1 MILKLL
7 KSQFVIYGIVG
18 VGVTL
23 LKLLSLYILRDLFD
37 VVTYLSVTIS
47 YIIAVVTHF
56 FINKHYTFKV
66 DEKKIMNMMTVRYF
80 VALAVAFVFYSGNIW
95 ILNQVVELPFY
106 VAVFIALFLS
116 FIFNYLFH
124 FRILAM
130 NFMKICLINF

>member
-7 KSQFVIYGIVG
+7 KSQFVIYGMVG

-23 LKLLSLYILRDLFD
+23 LKLLSLYILRDIFD
-37 VVTYLSVTIS
+37 IVTYLSVTIS

-80 VALAVAFVFYSGNIW
+80 IALAVAFVFYSGNIW
-95 ILNQVVELPFY
+95 ILNQLVEFPFY

-116 FIFNYLFH
+116 FIFNYFLYKKYVF
-124 FRILAM
+124 I
-130 NFMKICLINF
+130 

>member
-23 LKLLSLYILRDLFD
+23 LKLLSLYILRDVFD

-66 DEKKIMNMMTVRYF
+66 DEKKIINMMTVRYF
-80 VALAVAFVFYSGNIW
+80 IALAVAFIFYSGNIW
-95 ILNQVVELPFY
+95 ILNQVVELAFY
-106 VAVFIALFLS
+106 FAVFISLFLS
-116 FIFNYLFH
+116 FIFNYFLSH
-124 FRILAM
+124 LQIQILPS
-130 NFMKICLINF
+130 N

>member
-23 LKLLSLYILRDLFD
+23 LKLLSLYILRDIFEI
-37 VVTYLSVTIS
+37 VTFLSVTIS

-80 VALAVAFVFYSGNIW
+80 VALVIAFVFYSGNIW
-95 ILNQVVELPFY
+95 LLNQIFELHFY

-116 FIFNYLFH
+116 FIFNYFLYKKYVF
-124 FRILAM
+124 L
-130 NFMKICLINF
+130 

>member
-1 MILKLL
+1 MIAKLL
-7 KSQFVIYGIVG
+7 KSQFIIYGIVG

-23 LKLLSLYILRDLFD
+23 LKLLTLYILRDVFE
-37 VVTYLSVTIS
+37 VVTYLSVIIS

-80 VALAVAFVFYSGNIW
+80 MALCVSFVFYTGNIW
-95 ILNQVVELPFY
+95 ILNQIVNLQFY

-116 FIFNYLFH
+116 FIFNYFLYKKYVFV
-124 FRILAM
+124 
-130 NFMKICLINF
+130 

>member
-23 LKLLSLYILRDLFD
+23 LKLLSLYILRDVFD

-66 DEKKIMNMMTVRYF
+66 DEKKIINMMTVRYF
-80 VALAVAFVFYSGNIW
+80 IALAVAFVFYSGNIW
-95 ILNQVVELPFY
+95 ILNQVVELAFY
-106 VAVFIALFLS
+106 FAVFISLFLS
-116 FIFNYLFH
+116 FIFNYFLYKKYVFV
-124 FRILAM
+124 
-130 NFMKICLINF
+130 

>member
-1 MILKLL
+1 MIKKLL

-23 LKLLSLYILRDLFD
+23 LKLLSLYVLRDVLEI
-37 VVTYLSVTIS
+37 VTYLSVTIS
-47 YIIAVVTHF
+47 YIIAVITHF

-80 VALAVAFVFYSGNIW
+80 LALGVAFIFYAGNIW
-95 ILNQVVELPFY
+95 ILNQLVELPFY

-116 FIFNYLFH
+116 FIFYYFLYKKFV
-124 FRILAM
+124 FI
-130 NFMKICLINF
+130 

>member
-23 LKLLSLYILRDLFD
+23 LKLLSLYILRDVFD

-66 DEKKIMNMMTVRYF
+66 DEKKIINMMTVRYF
-80 VALAVAFVFYSGNIW
+80 IALAVAFVFYSGNIW

-116 FIFNYLFH
+116 FIFNYFLYKKYVF
-124 FRILAM
+124 I
-130 NFMKICLINF
+130 

>member
-23 LKLLSLYILRDLFD
+23 LKLLSLYVLRDVFD
-37 VVTYLSVTIS
+37 IVTYLSVTIS

-66 DEKKIMNMMTVRYF
+66 DEKKIMNMITVRYF
-80 VALAVAFVFYSGNIW
+80 VALAVAFIFYSGNIW
-95 ILNQVVELPFY
+95 ILNQVVELVFY

-116 FIFNYLFH
+116 FIFNYFLYKKYVFV
-124 FRILAM
+124 
-130 NFMKICLINF
+130 

>member
-37 VVTYLSVTIS
+37 MVTYLSVTIS

-66 DEKKIMNMMTVRYF
+66 DEKKIINMMTVRYF
-80 VALAVAFVFYSGNIW
+80 IALAVAFIFYSGNIW
-95 ILNQVVELPFY
+95 ILNQVVELAFY

-116 FIFNYLFH
+116 FIFNYFLYKKFVFVNSNVH
-124 FRILAM
+124 
-130 NFMKICLINF
+130 

>member
-23 LKLLSLYILRDLFD
+23 LKLLSLYILRDVFD
-37 VVTYLSVTIS
+37 MVTYLSVTIS

-66 DEKKIMNMMTVRYF
+66 DEKKIINMMTVRYF
-80 VALAVAFVFYSGNIW
+80 IALAVAFIFYSGNIW
-95 ILNQVVELPFY
+95 ILNQVVELAFY
-106 VAVFIALFLS
+106 VAVFISLFLS
-116 FIFNYLFH
+116 FIFNYFLYKKYVF
-124 FRILAM
+124 I
-130 NFMKICLINF
+130 

>member
-23 LKLLSLYILRDLFD
+23 LKLLSLYILRDVFEI
-37 VVTYLSVTIS
+37 VTYLSVTIS

-66 DEKKIMNMMTVRYF
+66 DEKKIINMMTVRYF
-80 VALAVAFVFYSGNIW
+80 IALAVAFIFYSGNIW
-95 ILNQVVELPFY
+95 ILNQVVELAFY
-106 VAVFIALFLS
+106 VAVFISLFLS
-116 FIFNYLFH
+116 FIFNYFLYKKYVFV
-124 FRILAM
+124 
-130 NFMKICLINF
+130 

>member
-23 LKLLSLYILRDLFD
+23 LKLLTLYILRDVFD
-37 VVTYLSVTIS
+37 IVTYLSVTIS

-80 VALAVAFVFYSGNIW
+80 VALAVAFIFYSGNIW
-95 ILNQVVELPFY
+95 ILNQVVELAFY
-106 VAVFIALFLS
+106 IAVFIALFLS
-116 FIFNYLFH
+116 FIFNYFLYKKYVF
-124 FRILAM
+124 I
-130 NFMKICLINF
+130 

>member
-18 VGVTL
+18 VGITL
-23 LKLLSLYILRDLFD
+23 LQLLSLYILRDVFD

-66 DEKKIMNMMTVRYF
+66 DEKKIINMMTVRYF
-80 VALAVAFVFYSGNIW
+80 IALAVAFIFYSANIW

-116 FIFNYLFH
+116 FIFNYFLYKKYVFV
-124 FRILAM
+124 
-130 NFMKICLINF
+130 

>member
-18 VGVTL
+18 IGVTL
-23 LKLLSLYILRDLFD
+23 LKLISLYILRDLFD

-80 VALAVAFVFYSGNIW
+80 VALAVAFIFYSGNIW

-116 FIFNYLFH
+116 FIFNYFLYKNYVF
-124 FRILAM
+124 
-130 NFMKICLINF
+130 K

>member
-18 VGVTL
+18 VGITL
-23 LKLLSLYILRDLFD
+23 LLLLSLYILRDVFD

-66 DEKKIMNMMTVRYF
+66 DEKKIINMMTVRYF
-80 VALAVAFVFYSGNIW
+80 IALAVAFIFYSGNIW
-95 ILNQVVELPFY
+95 ILNQVVELAFY
-106 VAVFIALFLS
+106 FAVFISLFLS
-116 FIFNYLFH
+116 FIFNYFLYKKYVFV
-124 FRILAM
+124 
-130 NFMKICLINF
+130 

>member
-23 LKLLSLYILRDLFD
+23 LKLLSLYILRDVFD
-37 VVTYLSVTIS
+37 MVTYLSVTIS

-66 DEKKIMNMMTVRYF
+66 DEKKIINMMTVRYF
-80 VALAVAFVFYSGNIW
+80 IALAVAFIFYSGNIW
-95 ILNQVVELPFY
+95 ILNQVVELAFY
-106 VAVFIALFLS
+106 VAVFISLFLS
-116 FIFNYLFH
+116 FIFNYFLYKKYVFV
-124 FRILAM
+124 
-130 NFMKICLINF
+130 

>member
-23 LKLLSLYILRDLFD
+23 LKLLSLYILRDVFD
-37 VVTYLSVTIS
+37 MVTYLSVTIS

-80 VALAVAFVFYSGNIW
+80 IALAVAFIFYSGNIW
-95 ILNQVVELPFY
+95 ILNQVVELAFY
-106 VAVFIALFLS
+106 VAVFISLFLS
-116 FIFNYLFH
+116 FIFNYFLYKKYVFV
-124 FRILAM
+124 
-130 NFMKICLINF
+130 

>member
-1 MILKLL
+1 MIKKLL

-23 LKLLSLYILRDLFD
+23 LKLLSLYVLRDVLEI
-37 VVTYLSVTIS
+37 VTYLSVTIS
-47 YIIAVVTHF
+47 YIIAVITHF

-80 VALAVAFVFYSGNIW
+80 LALGVAFIFYAGNIW
-95 ILNQVVELPFY
+95 ILNQLVELPFY

-116 FIFNYLFH
+116 FIFNYFLYKKFV
-124 FRILAM
+124 FI
-130 NFMKICLINF
+130 

>member
-1 MILKLL
+1 MIAKLF
-7 KSQFVIYGIVG
+7 KSQFVIYGMVG

-23 LKLLSLYILRDLFD
+23 LKLLSLYILRDVFEI
-37 VVTYLSVTIS
+37 VTYVSVTIS

-80 VALAVAFVFYSGNIW
+80 LALTVAFVFYAGNIW
-95 ILNQVVELPFY
+95 ILNQLVELPFY

-116 FIFNYLFH
+116 FIFNYFLYKKYVF
-124 FRILAM
+124 I
-130 NFMKICLINF
+130 

>member
-23 LKLLSLYILRDLFD
+23 LKLLSLYILRDVFD

-47 YIIAVVTHF
+47 YIIAVVIHF

-80 VALAVAFVFYSGNIW
+80 IALAVAFLFYSGNIW
-95 ILNQVVELPFY
+95 ILNQVFELAFY
-106 VAVFIALFLS
+106 IAVFIALFLS
-116 FIFNYLFH
+116 FIFNYFLYKRYVFK
-124 FRILAM
+124 
-130 NFMKICLINF
+130 N

>member
-23 LKLLSLYILRDLFD
+23 LKLLSLYILRDVFD

-66 DEKKIMNMMTVRYF
+66 DEKKIINMMTVRYF
-80 VALAVAFVFYSGNIW
+80 IALVVAFIFYSANIW
-95 ILNQVVELPFY
+95 ILNQVVELAFY

-116 FIFNYLFH
+116 FIFNYFLYKKYVFV
-124 FRILAM
+124 
-130 NFMKICLINF
+130 

>member
-1 MILKLL
+1 MITKLL
-7 KSQFVIYGIVG
+7 KNQFIIYGIVG

-23 LKLLSLYILRDLFD
+23 LKLLSLFILRDMFEII
-37 VVTYLSVTIS
+37 TPISVTIS

-80 VALAVAFVFYSGNIW
+80 IALAVAFVFYAGNIW
-95 ILNQVVELPFY
+95 VLNQVVELHFY

-116 FIFNYLFH
+116 FIFNYFLYKNYVF
-124 FRILAM
+124 
-130 NFMKICLINF
+130 K

>member
-37 VVTYLSVTIS
+37 IVTYLSVTIS

-80 VALAVAFVFYSGNIW
+80 IALAVAFIFYSGNIW
-95 ILNQVVELPFY
+95 ILNQVVELAFY
-106 VAVFIALFLS
+106 VAVFISLFLS
-116 FIFNYLFH
+116 FIFNYFLYKKYVFV
-124 FRILAM
+124 
-130 NFMKICLINF
+130 

>member
-37 VVTYLSVTIS
+37 MVTYLSVTIS

-66 DEKKIMNMMTVRYF
+66 DEKKIINMMTVRYF
-80 VALAVAFVFYSGNIW
+80 IALAVAFIFYSANIW
-95 ILNQVVELPFY
+95 ILNQVVELAFY
-106 VAVFIALFLS
+106 VAVFISLFLS
-116 FIFNYLFH
+116 FIFNYFLYKKYVF
-124 FRILAM
+124 I
-130 NFMKICLINF
+130 

>member
-23 LKLLSLYILRDLFD
+23 LKLLSLYILRDVFD

-66 DEKKIMNMMTVRYF
+66 DEKKIINMMTVRYF
-80 VALAVAFVFYSGNIW
+80 IALAVAFIFYSGNIW
-95 ILNQVVELPFY
+95 ILNQVVELAFY
-106 VAVFIALFLS
+106 VAVFISLFLS
-116 FIFNYLFH
+116 FIFNYFLY
-124 FRILAM
+124 
-130 NFMKICLINF
+130 K

>member
-1 MILKLL
+1 MIFGIFFYDFKIIK
-7 KSQFVIYGIVG
+7 KSICNVE

-23 LKLLSLYILRDLFD
+23 LTLYILRDLFD

-80 VALAVAFVFYSGNIW
+80 VALAVAFIFYSGNIW
-95 ILNQVVELPFY
+95 ILNQVVELAFY
-106 VAVFIALFLS
+106 VAVFFALFLS
-116 FIFNYLFH
+116 FIFNYFLYKRYVFK
-124 FRILAM
+124 
-130 NFMKICLINF
+130 N

>member
-23 LKLLSLYILRDLFD
+23 LKLLSLYILRDVFD

-66 DEKKIMNMMTVRYF
+66 DEKKIINMMTVRYF
-80 VALAVAFVFYSGNIW
+80 IALAVAFIFYSANIW

-116 FIFNYLFH
+116 FIFNYFLYKKYVFV
-124 FRILAM
+124 
-130 NFMKICLINF
+130 

>member
-18 VGVTL
+18 VGITL
-23 LKLLSLYILRDLFD
+23 LQLLSLYILRDVFD

-66 DEKKIMNMMTVRYF
+66 DEKKIINMMTVRYF
-80 VALAVAFVFYSGNIW
+80 IALAVAFIFYSGNIW
-95 ILNQVVELPFY
+95 ILNQVVELAFY
-106 VAVFIALFLS
+106 VAVFISLFLS
-116 FIFNYLFH
+116 FIFNYFLYKKYVFV
-124 FRILAM
+124 
-130 NFMKICLINF
+130 

>member
-23 LKLLSLYILRDLFD
+23 LKLLSLYVLRDVFD
-37 VVTYLSVTIS
+37 IVTYLSVTIS

-66 DEKKIMNMMTVRYF
+66 DEKKIINMMTVRYF
-80 VALAVAFVFYSGNIW
+80 IALAVAFIFYSGNIW
-95 ILNQVVELPFY
+95 ILNQVVELAFY

-116 FIFNYLFH
+116 FIFNYFLYKKYVF
-124 FRILAM
+124 I
-130 NFMKICLINF
+130 

>member
-7 KSQFVIYGIVG
+7 KSQFIIYGIVG

-23 LKLLSLYILRDLFD
+23 LKLFSLYILRDVFEI
-37 VVTYLSVTIS
+37 VTYLSVTIS

-66 DEKKIMNMMTVRYF
+66 DEKKIINMMTVRYF
-80 VALAVAFVFYSGNIW
+80 LALAVAFVFYSGNIW

-116 FIFNYLFH
+116 FIFNYFLYKKYVF
-124 FRILAM
+124 I
-130 NFMKICLINF
+130 

>member
-23 LKLLSLYILRDLFD
+23 LKLLSLYILRDVFD

-66 DEKKIMNMMTVRYF
+66 DEKKIINMMTVRYF
-80 VALAVAFVFYSGNIW
+80 LALAVAFVFYSGNIW

-116 FIFNYLFH
+116 FIFNYFLYKKYVFV
-124 FRILAM
+124 
-130 NFMKICLINF
+130 

>member
-23 LKLLSLYILRDLFD
+23 LKLLSLYILRDVFD

-66 DEKKIMNMMTVRYF
+66 DEKKIINMMTVRYF
-80 VALAVAFVFYSGNIW
+80 IALAVAFIFYSGNIW
-95 ILNQVVELPFY
+95 ILNQVVELAFY
-106 VAVFIALFLS
+106 FVVFISLFLS
-116 FIFNYLFH
+116 FIFNYFLYKKYVFV
-124 FRILAM
+124 
-130 NFMKICLINF
+130 

>member
-23 LKLLSLYILRDLFD
+23 LKLLSLYILRDVFD
-37 VVTYLSVTIS
+37 MVTYLSVTIS

-66 DEKKIMNMMTVRYF
+66 DEKKIINMMTVRYF
-80 VALAVAFVFYSGNIW
+80 IALAVAFIFYSGNIW
-95 ILNQVVELPFY
+95 ILNQVVELAFY
-106 VAVFIALFLS
+106 FAVFISLFLS
-116 FIFNYLFH
+116 FIFNYFLYKKYVFV
-124 FRILAM
+124 
-130 NFMKICLINF
+130 

>member
-23 LKLLSLYILRDLFD
+23 LKLLSLYILRDVFD

-80 VALAVAFVFYSGNIW
+80 VALVVAFIFYSGNIW
-95 ILNQVVELPFY
+95 ILNQVVELAFY

-116 FIFNYLFH
+116 FIFNYFLYKKYVF
-124 FRILAM
+124 I
-130 NFMKICLINF
+130 